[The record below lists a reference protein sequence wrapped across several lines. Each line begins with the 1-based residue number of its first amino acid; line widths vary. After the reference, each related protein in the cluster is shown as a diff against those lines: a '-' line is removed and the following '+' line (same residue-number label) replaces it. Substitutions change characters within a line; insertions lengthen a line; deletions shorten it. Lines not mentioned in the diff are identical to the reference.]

1 MRKCWEDVGRSDRK
15 GHFFMLTHS
24 LPAAK
29 AVFEIRSLQ
38 PVLQLAQDHW
48 PIKNSDYLWI
58 PLRGKQWLLFPPAF
72 YCCFSFFVLMVALVF
87 HKIFPPFFSGEDC
100 VFLKAEGWI
109 GPWQDPYLCLAGR
122 MLCLNAHLLGYS
134 TNIFHLWLWGRA
146 SEKDKENKVFCTV
159 SSYSWIV
166 SI

>member
-15 GHFFMLTHS
+15 GHFFMLMHS
-24 LPAAK
+24 LTAAE

-48 PIKNSDYLWI
+48 PIKNSNYLWI
-58 PLRGKQWLLFPPAF
+58 PLRRKQWLLFSPAF
-72 YCCFSFFVLMVALVF
+72 CCCFCFFVLMVALVF
-87 HKIFPPFFSGEDC
+87 HKIFPRFFSGENC

-109 GPWQDPYLCLAGR
+109 GPWQDPYLCLEGR

-134 TNIFHLWLWGRA
+134 ANI
-146 SEKDKENKVFCTV
+146 SSPTV
-159 SSYSWIV
+159 RESKWEGQGKQ
-166 SI
+166 SILHCK